1 MDIFEVALGLPKSN
15 HQTACARGEET
26 RPGFV
31 WFIFSWSSQHQ
42 TNLTLEKL
50 LIPTEATD

>member
-31 WFIFSWSSQHQ
+31 WFIFPGVLNTRQ
-42 TNLTLEKL
+42 T
-50 LIPTEATD
+50 